1 MTDPDP
7 DPDPDPDAGAWAR
20 RDSGPRGL
28 QRERTMLAWNRT
40 MLALVVTNVL
50 LVRVGGPPYARP
62 LYLPAL
68 GILLVAAW
76 LWLASDLRYRRELA
90 PGRIVLPGRLA
101 LLAAMSVAVGVGG
114 IVVLAAT

>member
-1 MTDPDP
+1 MTAPDP
-7 DPDPDPDAGAWAR
+7 DPDHDAAPWAR

-40 MLALVVTNVL
+40 LLALVVTDML
-50 LVRVGGPPYARP
+50 LVRVGGPPYVRP

-76 LWLASDLRYRRELA
+76 LWLASDLRYRRELV
-90 PGRIVLPGRLA
+90 PDRVVLPGRLA
-101 LLAAMSVAVGVGG
+101 LLAGASIAVGVGG
-114 IVVLAAT
+114 IVVLAST

>member
-7 DPDPDPDAGAWAR
+7 DPDPGTNADVWAR

-40 MLALVVTNVL
+40 MLALVVTTVL
-50 LVRVGGPPYARP
+50 LVRVGGPPYVRP

-68 GILLVAAW
+68 GILLAAAW
-76 LWLASDLRYRRELA
+76 LWLAADLRYRRDLA

-101 LLAAMSVAVGVGG
+101 LLAGASVAVGVGG
-114 IVVLAAT
+114 IVVLAGT